1 MTDPLVHPRRGG
13 FGGAVV
19 GGAHDGDP
27 HQLTSAAP
35 AFGLTRESTY
45 LYGTLRDADENLYT
59 VMRRRSQSGAWP
71 TRLWTRSSLG
81 ANGLDRHDLS
91 FRSAC
96 TTSVAVV
103 ADRDSTRFEADAH
116 GGDQPMECMLGPE
129 RVDWSEGAILH
140 VAGND
145 VSPGLQWYLPDP
157 DGSMLYVS
165 RLFIV
170 DGHFDNVAVRG
181 VVGIDD
187 VFLDTGR
194 RNYVDDP
201 ITAHHRSQ
209 AWCTWATLYDDG
221 SAESGHVA
229 FGPDRFGFGIR
240 SASNGAVDIATNVSG
255 TVTMNAGLPEHA
267 SFRIDDQEWEFVVD
281 QHGRC
286 APTGGPVLQ
295 AEGWLR
301 RSGET
306 RRPTVWSASLEVPA

>member
-1 MTDPLVHPRRGG
+1 MTHPLVHPRRGG
-13 FGGAVV
+13 FGGAVI

-27 HQLTSAAP
+27 HQLISAAP

-45 LYGTLRDADENLYT
+45 LYGTLRDADENLYS
-59 VMRRRSQSGAWP
+59 VMRRRSHPGAWP

-81 ANGLDRHDLS
+81 ANGLDRHDLAL
-91 FRSAC
+91 RSAS
-96 TTSVAVV
+96 TSKMAAI
-103 ADRDSTRFEADAH
+103 ADGDSTRFVAAAVD
-116 GGDQPMECMLGPE
+116 GDQPMECTLGPE

-145 VSPGLQWYLPDP
+145 VSHGLQWYLPDP

-181 VVGIDD
+181 IVGIDD
-187 VFLDTGR
+187 VFLEPGR
-194 RNYVDDP
+194 RNYIDDP

-221 SAESGHVA
+221 SSESGHVA

-240 SASNGAVDIATNVSG
+240 SASNGAVDIASNVSG
-255 TVTMNAGLPEHA
+255 TVTMHDGLPEHA
-267 SFRIDDQEWEFVVD
+267 SFRIDGQDWEFVVD

-301 RSGET
+301 RGGET